1 MKKFMQNLLAAL
13 TALGMK
19 DKFDKKELTAE
30 DQAALIEAYNKAQ
43 GDGSFEKDSK
53 EFLAE
58 QEREREQ
65 ARISAT
71 FTAAAEALGI
81 APEAAKTPEGQATV
95 LAAIGKLQ
103 ETVTSQGAT
112 IEKLAG
118 QAGDD
123 KPEAVVKNQV
133 IVTGA
138 HTSAHAFGIEHDFFA
153 TTKRYNRIMVNGR
166 IDGVASRADRD
177 TLEADFGA
185 YCEGLTARYA
195 ELHKAGLIPGIR
207 KGSVDLTELN
217 SDTEIGTRQ
226 FNIRR
231 DMVIARIVQLPT
243 LAGIFDTVSNI
254 QSGEILTNVIFS
266 EISQAYQAGEVFKGD
281 VKFTPEKAVV
291 DDAMVKV
298 RFPDMKS
305 LEKSYLNYLNR
316 EGSDPVKWTLI
327 EWIVLEMAK
336 KVANERNSRAI
347 LGCRV
352 EPVASAAGPANFA
365 STGVVW
371 RLIKLYEAH
380 KLNPFKDSVLASYTK
395 STIGDVM
402 IAFMEKVKL
411 YQPDL
416 ADQMVLYANKTHLPM
431 FKEWYR
437 SKYGKD
443 TDFDGVEFKVP
454 NHETKIVW
462 VPNMGNLK
470 LLVATVPGNI
480 ELLQNVPGEEYD
492 FKFERHLEE
501 VLSYSYWKEGAGV
514 TYAGKEFA
522 SLALLE
528 ANNFEGQWI
537 FMNWPAIAAS
547 ADEATPAVKNATTSE
562 DLGFLITTGANTT
575 GTGDAGADVPVS
587 ITDIV
592 GAKAGV
598 VYRIECGST
607 TNASKIAKSGK
618 FSELTAAWE
627 PDAVGKYLEVYYNP
641 TTSKFIEVAR
651 G

>member
-1 MKKFMQNLLAAL
+1 MKKFMQNLLAVVAL
-13 TALGMK
+13 LGMK

-30 DQAALIEAYNKAQ
+30 DQTALIEAYNKAQ
-43 GDGSFEKDSK
+43 GEGSFEKDSK

-58 QEREREQ
+58 QEKEKEQ
-65 ARISAT
+65 AKLNAT
-71 FTAAAEALGI
+71 FAAAAESLGI
-81 APEAAKTPEGQATV
+81 SAEEAKTPEGQATV

-103 ETVTSQGAT
+103 ETINSQDAT
-112 IEKLAG
+112 IKKLAG
-118 QAGDD
+118 QAQEDT
-123 KPEAVVKNQV
+123 PEAVVKGQV
-133 IVTGA
+133 SINGA
-138 HTSAHAFGIEHDFFA
+138 HTATHAFGIENDFFA
-153 TTKRYNRIMVNGR
+153 TSKRYNRITVSGR
-166 IDGVASRADRD
+166 IDGSASKADKD
-177 TLEADFGA
+177 ALEADFGV
-185 YCEGLTARYA
+185 YCEGLAARYA
-195 ELHKAGLIPGIR
+195 ELHQAGLIPGIR
-207 KGSVDLTELN
+207 KGSVDLTALN

-231 DMVIARIVQLPT
+231 DMLIARIVTLPT

-281 VKFTPEKAVV
+281 AKFTPEKAVV
-291 DDAMVKV
+291 DDAMAKV
-298 RFPDMKS
+298 RFPDMKA

-336 KVANERNSRAI
+336 KIANERNSRAI

-352 EPVASAAGPANFA
+352 APVSTVAGPANFA

-380 KLNPFKDSVLASYTK
+380 KLNPFKDSALATYTK

-443 TDFDGVEFKVP
+443 TDFDGVEYKVP

-522 SLALLE
+522 TQALLE
-528 ANNFEGQWI
+528 ANNYDGQWI
-537 FMNWPAIAAS
+537 FMNWPAIVPD
-547 ADEATPAVKNATTSE
+547 ADATTVAVKNTITGE
-562 DLGFLITTGANTT
+562 DLGFLISIDGSKNTAAT
-575 GTGDAGADVPVS
+575 A
-587 ITDIV
+587 ITDIT
-592 GAKAGV
+592 GAKTGV
-598 VYRIECGST
+598 VYRLELVNSST
-607 TNASKIAKSGK
+607 YNSTIAKSGK
-618 FSELTAAWE
+618 FADLTAAWQ
-627 PDAVGKYLEVYYNP
+627 PDAAGKFLEVYWDATN
-641 TTSKFIEVAR
+641 SKFVEVAR

>member
-1 MKKFMQNLLAAL
+1 MKKFMQNLLAAVAL
-13 TALGMK
+13 LGMK

-43 GDGSFEKDSK
+43 GAGSFEKDSK

-65 ARISAT
+65 ARLNAT
-71 FTAAAEALGI
+71 FAAAAESLGI
-81 APEAAKTPEGQATV
+81 APEAVKTPEGQATV

-103 ETVTSQGAT
+103 ETVTSQKAT
-112 IEKLAG
+112 IDKLAG
-118 QAGDD
+118 QAREDA
-123 KPEAVVKNQV
+123 PAAVAKGVVSIN
-133 IVTGA
+133 GS
-138 HTSAHAFGIEHDFFA
+138 HTATHAFGIENDFFA
-153 TTKRYNRIMVNGR
+153 TSKRYNRILVAGR
-166 IDGVASRADRD
+166 IEGSASKADKE

-207 KGSVDLTELN
+207 KGTVDLTELN

-231 DMVIARIVQLPT
+231 DMLIARIVSLPT

-298 RFPDMKS
+298 RFPDMKA

-352 EPVASAAGPANFA
+352 EPVANTAGPANFA

-380 KLNPFKDSVLASYTK
+380 KLNPFKDSTLATYTK

-411 YQPDL
+411 FQPDL

-443 TDFDGVEFKVP
+443 TDFDGVEYKVP

-522 SLALLE
+522 SQALLE
-528 ANNFEGQWI
+528 ANNYDGQWI
-537 FMNWPAIAAS
+537 FMNWPAVTP
-547 ADEATPAVKNATTSE
+547 ADGATTIAVKNGETGE
-562 DLGFLITTGANTT
+562 DLGFLISIGKNTVAE
-575 GTGDAGADVPVS
+575 GGSAPA
-587 ITDIV
+587 ITDITGV
-592 GAKAGV
+592 KPGV
-598 VYRIECGST
+598 VYRLEIVDATAPST
-607 TNASKIAKSGK
+607 IAKTGK
-618 FSELTAAWE
+618 FSELTAAWQ
-627 PDAVGKYLEVYYNP
+627 PDAAGKFLEVYYDAAN
-641 TTSKFIEVAR
+641 SKFIEVAR